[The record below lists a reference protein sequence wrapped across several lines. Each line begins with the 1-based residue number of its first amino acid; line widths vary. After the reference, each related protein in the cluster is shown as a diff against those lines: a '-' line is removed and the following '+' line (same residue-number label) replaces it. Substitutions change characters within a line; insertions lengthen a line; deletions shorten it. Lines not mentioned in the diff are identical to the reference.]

1 MMMISLQTV
10 RDHFRDRLKVFP
22 ETTSI
27 QLSDKQ
33 AEILHTIGLPN
44 YKGYGGTY
52 IMLNTLELIDN
63 RYLKFATREDDE
75 DTYFEFLDLKT
86 GHVVFQFLD
95 KEYNLLNT
103 SLESYLIYIYIYMRF
118 AKEVK
123 LPQTLGIYQENENH
137 QKYADELNRRFLEWN
152 DDVEKG
158 SWSALIEEM
167 GYGVI

>member
-1 MMMISLQTV
+1 MMDLQIIK
-10 RDHFRDRLKVFP
+10 DYFEDRIVTFAELNI
-22 ETTSI
+22 ELTS
-27 QLSDKQ
+27 KQ
-33 AEILHTIGLPN
+33 AEILYTIGLPN
-44 YKGYGGTY
+44 YSGYGGTY
-52 IMLNTLELIDN
+52 KILDKLELINN
-63 RYLKFATREDDE
+63 RYLKFATREEDE
-75 DTYFEFLDLKT
+75 ETYFEFLDLKT

-103 SLESYLIYIYIYMRF
+103 SLESYLIYIYIYETF
-118 AKEVK
+118 WDEVIETE
-123 LPQTLGIYQENENH
+123 LYGIYEENENH